1 MFGKSIAASVIVIS
15 FLCISFSTP
24 ASATPTGPLQNGDFS
39 KPDLFGWTVSPTGS
53 VIDDSG
59 QALFNEYGT
68 DVTSSLTQLFTI
80 PAGASNLSFELG
92 LPGMGGPNCDV
103 FTASLFK
110 PGTSVPLI
118 SRSGSFDFYY
128 WEARGAS
135 GEEQKADEV
144 ILTENNGKRLVILNV
159 SSLTNNG
166 DVDVL
171 LTFGL
176 LSTDDGINT
185 SIPLDNVTVSPIPAP
200 SAALLGGIGIGSIA
214 WLRRRR
220 AL

>member
-1 MFGKSIAASVIVIS
+1 
-15 FLCISFSTP
+15 
-24 ASATPTGPLQNGDFS
+24 
-39 KPDLFGWTVSPTGS
+39 
-53 VIDDSG
+53 
-59 QALFNEYGT
+59 
-68 DVTSSLTQLFTI
+68 
-80 PAGASNLSFELG
+80 
-92 LPGMGGPNCDV
+92 
-103 FTASLFK
+103 
-110 PGTSVPLI
+110 
-118 SRSGSFDFYY
+118 
-128 WEARGAS
+128 
-135 GEEQKADEV
+135 
-144 ILTENNGKRLVILNV
+144 VILNV